1 MRAPTVPFVSVVVPA
16 RNAEQT
22 LGECLESLLRL
33 DYDPER
39 REILVVE
46 NGSTDRTGEIIDEY
60 RVHRLFESRRGPSA
74 ARNRGVAA
82 ARGEIVAFTDA
93 DCVATKGWLR
103 ALVAG
108 FAASDVWGV
117 AGEIV
122 AYPPRT
128 PAERYLARYKARWQA
143 PALEAARPFAV
154 TSNVAFRRATFDRLG
169 VFDTRLIKGQDKD
182 FGWRFS
188 ADPELRL
195 VYSREALVLHHH
207 RATAWRLL
215 AQHAGWGYGAA
226 LLHRKHG
233 LPWSMRLELKKQA
246 ELARAAGAVGVATL
260 RYGFKRGER
269 TDLEDSAFELLRR
282 LGLRAGALYGLATAR
297 RRLASGGDRLASGG
311 EGAA

>member
-1 MRAPTVPFVSVVVPA
+1 MSTPTVPFVSVVVPA
-16 RNAEQT
+16 RNAERT
-22 LGECLESLLRL
+22 LGECLESLLQL

-46 NGSTDRTGEIIDEY
+46 NGSTDQTGEIIDDYPVRALLEQ
-60 RVHRLFESRRGPSA
+60 RRGPSA
-74 ARNRGVAA
+74 ARNRGVES

-93 DCVATKGWLR
+93 DCVVTKGWLR

-143 PALEAARPFAV
+143 PALQARRPFAV

-169 VFDTRLIKGQDKD
+169 LFDTRLIKAQDKD
-182 FGWRFS
+182 FGWRFY

-207 RATAWRLL
+207 RTTAWSLL

-233 LPWSMRLELKKQA
+233 LPWSVRLELKKQA
-246 ELARAAGAVGVATL
+246 ELARAAGGLGVATL
-260 RYGFKRGER
+260 RYGLKRTER
-269 TDLEDSAFELLRR
+269 TDLEDSAFELVRR

-297 RRLASGGDRLASGG
+297 RRLASGGD
-311 EGAA
+311 GAV